1 MAAQLNRTMSKPRR
15 TRSAAYRL
23 RRKLRRARRAL
34 AIEQEFS
41 GRTMTPYLFATY
53 LKAEAKVKTAL
64 RDPALRSIFP

>member
-1 MAAQLNRTMSKPRR
+1 MSQPKRK
-15 TRSAAYRL
+15 RSATYIL

-41 GRTMTPYLFATY
+41 GRTMEPYLFAMY